1 MNIRFVRN
9 MQTMLAATALTICL
23 GTFTTASAQLASG
36 YQRSEDKNVQNGVAP
51 VLESNPNTKKMEAA
65 IYQYFE
71 NVQTLNPQ
79 TFANAFAPDG
89 TLEDPVGAPPV
100 QGRPA
105 ISAFFAGITQPF
117 GRAIGRVKDIYV
129 GAGNS
134 NDATASW
141 TLTLYTKQGKQVIL
155 HGIGVFTFK
164 PSNPNSADP
173 MQIASLRE
181 FYDPIELLSQL
192 L

>member
-1 MNIRFVRN
+1 MNIRSIGN
-9 MQTMLAATALTICL
+9 IQPMLAATALTICL
-23 GTFTTASAQLASG
+23 GAFTTASAQP
-36 YQRSEDKNVQNGVAP
+36 P

-71 NVQTLNPQ
+71 NVQSLNAQ
-79 TFANAFAPDG
+79 TYANAFAHDG
-89 TLEDPVGAPPV
+89 TLEDPAGTAPI
-100 QGRPA
+100 QGRAA
-105 ISAFFAGITQPF
+105 IAAFYVGITQAF
-117 GRAIGRVKDIYV
+117 GRLTGRVKDIYV

-164 PSNPNSADP
+164 PSNPNADQI
-173 MQIASLRE
+173 QIASLRE
-181 FYDPIELLSQL
+181 FYDPIELASQL
-192 L
+192 Q